1 MDFPDYPTEQE
12 RAARIEKFWR
22 TVEAAKAVLKPGD
35 RIRVTQCPGTKRW
48 ITFAG
53 WDGHWMISKSGK
65 SYYAASTIDR
75 LNGEPV
81 SFV

>member
-35 RIRVTQCPGTKRW
+35 RIRVTQCPGTKR
-48 ITFAG
+48 
-53 WDGHWMISKSGK
+53 K

-81 SFV
+81 GFV